1 MGVLRCTYQK
11 DKYSGNIP
19 LNVINIVCLCVCVC
33 VKKQQRS
40 SRCVNLQHCQ
50 FTASITSSLIP
61 PPPFCRSRLILVICM
76 CVCTQHTILYI
87 NDTSVL
93 LTPGC
98 AFCVCVNPHISVGR
112 HTHTHASVAY
122 SNQLAMFVCGQGDF
136 SRSSRTEYWDCH
148 NSLSHKHHTYSSC
161 INMYSSAHHT
171 SLLSTNS
178 VSEEHLAYRTS
189 WAVMVA
195 EHLLMELNQNH
206 KPGIVMIF
214 NWIWQFRLLN
224 VSSF

>member
-1 MGVLRCTYQK
+1 MSI
-11 DKYSGNIP
+11 YSLYHLVPDSSSSFLP
-19 LNVINIVCLCVCVC
+19 LKINLGHMHVCMY
-33 VKKQQRS
+33 S
-40 SRCVNLQHCQ
+40 
-50 FTASITSSLIP
+50 AY
-61 PPPFCRSRLILVICM
+61 
-76 CVCTQHTILYI
+76 HTLHKR
-87 NDTSVL
+87 
-93 LTPGC
+93 
-98 AFCVCVNPHISVGR
+98 HISFTHAWMCLLRVCESSHFSKET

-214 NWIWQFRLLN
+214 NWMWQFRLLN